1 MAASPGSGHGWP
13 WPFQCWP
20 WPQGCQPL
28 PLLFWQG
35 PGRAPLPRLPVF
47 RQGHHFDLMGPLL
60 LIDILVSLHLL
71 ALDLGNVGSLRGE
84 AQLET
89 SLVNFKNVG

>member
-1 MAASPGSGHGWP
+1 MVGLG
-13 WPFQCWP
+13 PFNA
-20 WPQGCQPL
+20 
-28 PLLFWQG
+28 G
-35 PGRAPLPRLPVF
+35 PGLKDVSLCRCFSGKGPGERHFLGCPVF